1 MNNRRKYIVTQQ
13 EVCIWDLLLQDDIQE
28 TENKQRLM
36 SDRSAVDSWIP
47 ESGIAGEPEYVTL
60 AAVQEG
66 YSDPSWSP

>member
-1 MNNRRKYIVTQQ
+1 MLHSRKYAYGTSYCKMIYK
-13 EVCIWDLLLQDDIQE
+13 E

-36 SDRSAVDSWIP
+36 SDRSAVDSWILKVALQ
-47 ESGIAGEPEYVTL
+47 GTEYVTL